1 MKKVLFT
8 FAILVLAAITL
19 NAQADKFTGVWIT
32 ESDSSSVEIVKNPSN
47 GKYFGTINWLMEPL
61 NDEGKP
67 KVDEENPDPVKAK
80 EPIMGL
86 KLLKSF
92 EYNEKKDRWDSGT
105 IYDPDNGKTYS
116 CYGWFEDGNFD
127 VLYLKGYVLGMKFL
141 GRETVWNRK
150 K

>member
-8 FAILVLAAITL
+8 LAIFLLIPLTSS
-19 NAQADKFTGVWIT
+19 AQANKILGTWIT
-32 ESDSSSVEIVKNPSN
+32 ASDSSSVEIKVHTN
-47 GKYFGTINWLMEPL
+47 GKYIGEINWLMVPL

-67 KVDEENPDPVKAK
+67 KMDKENPDPAK
-80 EPIMGL
+80 KTQPIMGL
-86 KLLKSF
+86 RLLKGF
-92 EYNEKKDRWDSGT
+92 EYNASKDRWDNGT

-116 CYGWFEDGNFD
+116 CYGWFEDGNYD

>member
-1 MKKVLFT
+1 MKKVLFS
-8 FAILVLAAITL
+8 FAILVLAAVTL
-19 NAQADKFTGVWIT
+19 SAQANKITGVWIT
-32 ESDSSSVEIVKNPSN
+32 ASDSSSVNIIKHTN
-47 GKYFGTINWLMEPL
+47 GKYIGNINWILVPL

-67 KVDEENPDPVKAK
+67 KVDKNNPDPILAK
-80 EPIMGL
+80 EPVMGL
-86 KLLKSF
+86 KLLRKF
-92 EYNEKKDRWDSGT
+92 VYNEKKDRWEDGS

-116 CYGWFEDGNFD
+116 CYGWFEDGNYD